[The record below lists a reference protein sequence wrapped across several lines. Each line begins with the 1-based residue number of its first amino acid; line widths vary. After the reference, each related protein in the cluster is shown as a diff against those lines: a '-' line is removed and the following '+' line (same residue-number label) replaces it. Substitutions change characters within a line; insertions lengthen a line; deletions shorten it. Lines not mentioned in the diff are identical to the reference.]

1 MTTTMTTQAA
11 AQPGEAR
18 SGIAPSD
25 TQFGASPRA
34 SSPGRLSFDGILRGE
49 WIKLLSLR
57 SIRWS
62 IGVMIVL
69 SWGGAA
75 LLSLAMLGSDFATPE
90 AMPALIVQ
98 SATFG
103 SMFTVLIMGVLGV
116 LSITSEY
123 ASGLILSSLT
133 AVPGRTPLLVAKVLV
148 VAALG
153 FGVGALSSFGGGLIA
168 ALIFGG
174 DGFAAFG
181 DPSVLVSIL
190 GNTLFLMLSALLALG
205 IGALLR
211 SSAGAIS
218 VVVVLLFVSTIV
230 FQVLMMT
237 GWEWIPQV
245 SQWMPAELGN
255 TISTTA
261 VTEAQYRGDVSYW
274 GALGG
279 LAAWAAAALVP
290 AAILLKTR
298 DAV

>member
-1 MTTTMTTQAA
+1 MTTHTSTIQLTS
-11 AQPGEAR
+11 PGGDLGT
-18 SGIAPSD
+18 SGTPGD
-25 TQFGASPRA
+25 ASPARPEQRA
-34 SSPGRLSFDGILRGE
+34 ANGRLSFDGVLRGE

-62 IGVMIVL
+62 IAVMLVI
-69 SWGGAA
+69 SWAGAA
-75 LLSLAMLGSDFATPE
+75 LLSLAMVGTDYLTPE
-90 AMPALIVQ
+90 AMPQLIVQ

-116 LSITSEY
+116 LSMSSEY
-123 ASGLILSSLT
+123 ASGLILSSLS
-133 AVPGRTPLLVAKVLV
+133 AVPARTPVLAAKALV

-153 FGVGALSSFGGGLIA
+153 FTVGALSTFGGGLLA
-168 ALIFGG
+168 AAIFG
-174 DGFAAFG
+174 DFSSFG
-181 DPSVLVSIL
+181 DPAVLVSML
-190 GNTLFLMLSALLALG
+190 GNTLYLTLAALVALG

-230 FQVLMMT
+230 LQVLMMT
-237 GWEWIPQV
+237 GWEWVPTV
-245 SQWMPAELGN
+245 SEWMPAALGN
-255 TISTTA
+255 TLST
-261 VTEAQYRGDVSYW
+261 VTLTPAEFRGDVSYW

-290 AAILLKTR
+290 AAVLLKTR

>member
-1 MTTTMTTQAA
+1 MTTITMKDTYTT
-11 AQPGEAR
+11 
-18 SGIAPSD
+18 APV
-25 TQFGASPRA
+25 T
-34 SSPGRLSFDGILRGE
+34 GRLTFDGVLKGE

-62 IGVMIVL
+62 ILVMLVL
-69 SWGGAA
+69 SWAGAA
-75 LLSLAMLGSDFATPE
+75 LLSLAMSGSDMLTPAATP
-90 AMPALIVQ
+90 AIVVQ

-103 SMFTVLIMGVLGV
+103 SMFTVLIMGVLGA

-133 AVPGRTPLLVAKVLV
+133 AVPARTPMLIAKALV

-153 FGVGALSSFGGGLIA
+153 LTVGVLSSFGGAVIS
-168 ALIFGG
+168 ALILGSGG
-174 DGFAAFG
+174 FSALA
-181 DPSVLVSIL
+181 DPAVLVSLL
-190 GNTLFLMLSALLALG
+190 GNTLYLTLAALLALG
-205 IGALLR
+205 VGALLR

-218 VVVVLLFVSTIV
+218 VIVTLLFVATIV

-237 GWEWIPQV
+237 GWEWVPVV
-245 SQWMPAELGN
+245 SDWMPANLGA
-255 TISTTA
+255 TLSTAA
-261 VTEAQYRGDVSYW
+261 VQSAGDAGGVSYW

-279 LAAWAAAALVP
+279 LTAWAAAALVP